1 MCYSLFYFNNS
12 HRPHQARRQQRRIRF
27 IRSGGGK
34 SISAA
39 CPGLAVLQPI
49 RPLLVE
55 CSVVWFFFIAYQ
67 AVRPKVN
74 HFYFE
79 FVILQPRRFGYIR
92 PPRRRP
98 NNAQIFP
105 VQSYASH
112 IFFFFFFLSPP
123 PPFQNPPPAR
133 PPPNH
138 RPIFSR

>member
-67 AVRPKVN
+67 AVRPN
-74 HFYFE
+74 FYLFF
-79 FVILQPRRFGYIR
+79 FVFFFRPAPRLRI
-92 PPRRRP
+92 PPP
-98 NNAQIFP
+98 PPAPPKHPQIFP
-105 VQSYASH
+105 LSEFREPY
-112 IFFFFFFLSPP
+112 FLRC
-123 PPFQNPPPAR
+123 Q
-133 PPPNH
+133 
-138 RPIFSR
+138 